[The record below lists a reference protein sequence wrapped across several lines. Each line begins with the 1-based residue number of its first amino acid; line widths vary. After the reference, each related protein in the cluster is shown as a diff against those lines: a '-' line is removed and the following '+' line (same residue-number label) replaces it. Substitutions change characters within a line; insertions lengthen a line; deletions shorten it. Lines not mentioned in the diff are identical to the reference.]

1 MIFIIILL
9 AVAVMLLF
17 TLFVFFQ
24 GLPDSRSSPGK
35 RVRWVMVALSVSVVA
50 ALGLAVTIQVQEKTG
65 KVIALSGG
73 TESDARA
80 WLSAHAAEQPSA
92 NQPGDNIRILREGLA
107 FLRSHPTVAM
117 TPEANRIITT
127 YSALPERPTRLLTR
141 QEEIQYFEGA
151 KAVYQVINAVAGSS
165 ETAPADGV

>member
-9 AVAVMLLF
+9 AVAMVLLL

-24 GLPDSRSSPGK
+24 GLPDSRTTPGK
-35 RVRWVMVALSVSVVA
+35 RVRWVMAALTISVVA

-80 WLSAHAAEQPSA
+80 WLSAHSMEQPSA
-92 NQPGDNIRILREGLA
+92 NQAGDNIKILRDGLA
-107 FLRSHPTVAM
+107 FLRSHPTVAQ
-117 TPEANRIITT
+117 TPEANRVITT
-127 YSALPERPTRLLTR
+127 YSALPERPTRLLTPP
-141 QEEIQYFEGA
+141 EEIQYFEGA
-151 KAVYQVINAVAGSS
+151 KAVYKIISAVAGS
-165 ETAPADGV
+165 TDAVQ